1 MHFGRPLWNQD
12 FAGLFIRVPLGGY
25 FFLIGQH
32 TLSDMDSFVASVK
45 RMGVLPDQLA
55 TLYAV
60 LLPYLE
66 VAIGI
71 LLMVGMWTTLAAI
84 LSTVLLFSFI
94 FATGIFPFTPT
105 VFNKDF
111 ILAGA
116 SLSLLSSG
124 AGAISIDTFRK
135 KG

>member
-12 FAGLFIRVPLGGY
+12 LAGLFVRVPLGGY

-32 TLSDMDSFVASVK
+32 TLSDMDSFVANVK

-66 VAIGI
+66 VSIGI

-116 SLSLLSSG
+116 ALSLLASG